1 MYNCRPILRTEI
13 LENIGLIKLLLFYR
27 AALRAHGHEC
37 CHLTVAC
44 AVLYKRLMYVVYGP
58 SSFEL
63 VPLQWSCLLYEPTL
77 DSSVATDDE
86 NLVLC
91 HDRKYTA
98 SLSMRSR
105 VYKTFIEHAGYGLS
119 IRSIDSG
126 VWQV

>member
-27 AALRAHGHEC
+27 AALCAHGHEC

-44 AVLYKRLMYVVYGP
+44 AVLYKRLMYVVHGP

-77 DSSVATDDE
+77 DNSVQNCETCAVQSRRMMKILYYVTTE
-86 NLVLC
+86 NIQR
-91 HDRKYTA
+91 H
-98 SLSMRSR
+98 
-105 VYKTFIEHAGYGLS
+105 
-119 IRSIDSG
+119 
-126 VWQV
+126 